1 MQHHSFLTLFV
12 LALSSTAHAQ
22 APVSGTGQAKDG
34 DSLMVGGTEVRL
46 FGIDAP
52 EWDQHCQKN
61 GQDWS
66 CGSAAAD
73 KLRDLVTGRNVV
85 CSSVG
90 MDEHKRVLGRCMAGA
105 TDVNRAMVASGY
117 AVAFRRYSSD
127 YVSAEDSAKVN
138 KRGDLGGHVPDAFR
152 LPPCRRYA
160 GAGAAQDVAKRSAP
174 RAVSSDWQA
183 RASGNCNIKGN
194 RNRRGEWIYHVP
206 GMPYYDRTR
215 PEEIFCTEAEAR
227 AAGYRR
233 AIVRP

>member
-1 MQHHSFLTLFV
+1 MRTSFLFLPA
-12 LALSSTAHAQ
+12 ALLWTTPAASQ
-22 APVSGTGQAKDG
+22 APVFGNGQAKDG
-34 DSLMVGGTEVRL
+34 DSLMVGDREVRL

-52 EWDQHCQKN
+52 EYDQSCKRA
-61 GQDWS
+61 GQDWA
-66 CGSAAAD
+66 CGSAAAE
-73 KLRDLVTGRNVV
+73 KLAQLVTGKNVV

-90 MDEHKRVLGRCMAGA
+90 TDQHGRLLGRCMVGA

-127 YVSAEDSAKVN
+127 YVSAEDSARVS
-138 KRGDLGGHVPDAFR
+138 KRGIWSGTFQMPSDYRHAGDAPVPVQSKPTR
-152 LPPCRRYA
+152 E
-160 GAGAAQDVAKRSAP
+160 RSVS
-174 RAVSSDWQA
+174 RAVSGSNWSG

-194 RNRRGEWIYHVP
+194 RNRKGQWIYHLP

-233 AIVRP
+233 AIVK